1 MSGEG
6 QRRPI
11 RVVLAEDHAGM
22 RRSLRLLLNSERGM
36 LVVAEAADLLTAA
49 RHVLDHKPQVLVLD
63 MGMAAQ
69 NGPAGLRRSGLELT
83 SFVRT
88 AAPETQVVLMTMQEH
103 PGLVRRALEAGA
115 VCLVR
120 KDLAESGLPEAVRAA
135 ARRDAYASKHLSGGR

>member
-6 QRRPI
+6 QPRPI
-11 RVVLAEDHAGM
+11 RVVLAEDHIRM
-22 RRSLRLLLNSERGM
+22 RRSLRLLLDSEHGV
-36 LVVAEAADLLTAA
+36 LVVAEAADIPTAA
-49 RHVLDHKPQVLVLD
+49 RHVLDHRPQVLVLD

-69 NGPAGLRRSGLELT
+69 DASAGLGRSGLELT

-115 VCLVR
+115 VGLVR
-120 KDLAESGLPEAVRAA
+120 KDLAESELPEAVRAA
-135 ARRDAYASKHLSGGR
+135 ASGAVYARQHLSGRR